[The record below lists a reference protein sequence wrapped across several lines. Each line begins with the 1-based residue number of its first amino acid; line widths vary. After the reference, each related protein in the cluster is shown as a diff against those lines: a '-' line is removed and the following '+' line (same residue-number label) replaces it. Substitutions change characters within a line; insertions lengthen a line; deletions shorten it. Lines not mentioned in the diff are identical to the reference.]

1 MFSVLTFILAFVPR
15 RLTTSP
21 IDQIFE
27 SDIKSVLARTPFS
40 APTVKPDPEANFWG
54 PSGLL
59 IRSANSPRSR
69 RMVLFPESDKS
80 CFFVFS
86 AQKKG
91 RKLGFQSTF
100 QYKVIQIL
108 NAAVIIGTN
117 GKKLRPRPDNEQ
129 QATTRR
135 PGWTRRMEARR
146 RGRGDGGKEESRSGD

>member
-1 MFSVLTFILAFVPR
+1 
-15 RLTTSP
+15 
-21 IDQIFE
+21 
-27 SDIKSVLARTPFS
+27 
-40 APTVKPDPEANFWG
+40 
-54 PSGLL
+54 
-59 IRSANSPRSR
+59 
-69 RMVLFPESDKS
+69 MVLFPES

-108 NAAVIIGTN
+108 NAAVIGTN
-117 GKKLRPRPDNEQ
+117 GKKPDNEQ